1 MPPPVTGDALVKEVV
16 TTQSAVT
23 SDVEKEPFSSGM
35 AKKVRQVVKETQP
48 ISLYVSLAVQ
58 VLKLSSLL
66 LPRISSPCRLL
77 VLLKL

>member
-16 TTQSAVT
+16 TTQSAIT

-48 ISLYVSLAVQ
+48 ISLSVSLAVQ
-58 VLKLSSLL
+58 DPETL
-66 LPRISSPCRLL
+66 
-77 VLLKL
+77 

>member
-48 ISLYVSLAVQ
+48 ISLSVSLAVQ
-58 VLKLSSLL
+58 DPETL
-66 LPRISSPCRLL
+66 
-77 VLLKL
+77 

>member
-1 MPPPVTGDALVKEVV
+1 MPPLVTGDALVKEVV

-48 ISLYVSLAVQ
+48 ISLSVSLAVQ
-58 VLKLSSLL
+58 DPETL
-66 LPRISSPCRLL
+66 
-77 VLLKL
+77 

>member
-48 ISLYVSLAVQ
+48 ISLSVSLAVQ
-58 VLKLSSLL
+58 D
-66 LPRISSPCRLL
+66 PETIQPPTP
-77 VLLKL
+77 

>member
-1 MPPPVTGDALVKEVV
+1 MPPPVIGDALVKEVV

-48 ISLYVSLAVQ
+48 ISLSVSLAVQ
-58 VLKLSSLL
+58 DPETL
-66 LPRISSPCRLL
+66 
-77 VLLKL
+77 

>member
-16 TTQSAVT
+16 TTQFAVT

-48 ISLYVSLAVQ
+48 ISLCFLGRSG
-58 VLKLSSLL
+58 S
-66 LPRISSPCRLL
+66 
-77 VLLKL
+77 

>member
-48 ISLYVSLAVQ
+48 ISLSVSLAV
-58 VLKLSSLL
+58 
-66 LPRISSPCRLL
+66 
-77 VLLKL
+77 